1 MYGCIYA
8 RSGLLAFV
16 GLLFRRRADATSAGQ
31 FSSYSTG
38 INDDVTGVERAVG
51 CSHV

>member
-16 GLLFRRRADATSAGQ
+16 GLLFRRRADATSAAVQ
-31 FSSYSTG
+31 LVF
-38 INDDVTGVERAVG
+38 INDDVQVLGWW
-51 CSHV
+51 